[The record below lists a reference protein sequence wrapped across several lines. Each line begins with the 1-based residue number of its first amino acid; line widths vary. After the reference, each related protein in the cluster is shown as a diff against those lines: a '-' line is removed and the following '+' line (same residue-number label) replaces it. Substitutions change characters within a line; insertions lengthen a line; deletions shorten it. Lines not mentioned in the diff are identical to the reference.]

1 MIAISSKCRSASP
14 ESPHFSFGTPYVLP
28 RVLGGII
35 VGFLFLVSGAK
46 LAGNSWVDSATQG
59 SSLLRGC
66 RLYPILVSLIRHVTR
81 FHQINLFPAGILTF
95 LAVVSLVS
103 WWLRTRTNSTPSGE
117 RNS

>member
-1 MIAISSKCRSASP
+1 LQLT
-14 ESPHFSFGTPYVLP
+14 FSFGTPYVLP
-28 RVLGGII
+28 RVLAGII

-46 LAGNSWVDSATQG
+46 LAGNSWVDSATQAPHY
-59 SSLLRGC
+59 C
-66 RLYPILVSLIRHVTR
+66 AAVAYPVLISLIRHVTR
-81 FHQINLFPAGILTF
+81 FPQINLFPTGILTF